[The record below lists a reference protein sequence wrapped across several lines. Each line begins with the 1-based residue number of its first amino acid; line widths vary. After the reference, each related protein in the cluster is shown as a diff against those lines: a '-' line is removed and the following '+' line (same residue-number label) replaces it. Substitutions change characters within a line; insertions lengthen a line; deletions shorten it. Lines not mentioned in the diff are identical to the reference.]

1 MRRPLNAP
9 PLQNIALALTALC
22 GTAHAQE
29 ANTTASGTVAT
40 IVVTGSR
47 EGTTAL
53 KSLAPVQV
61 VDAVA
66 LRATG
71 ESDLRTALASVS
83 PSYINVISNGGA
95 LAKNT
100 RGSSL
105 RGLSGNQ
112 VLILVNGKR
121 RHGSSLINNSG
132 GASLGSSAAD
142 LGHIPVSAVERVE
155 VLTDGAAAQYGSD
168 AIAGVINVILK
179 SEAVGGA
186 ADITYGEYNHS
197 VAKVGDIG
205 DAGRTETAN
214 LNKGLEL
221 GSNGGF
227 LNLSASVQD
236 TGDSAVLGP
245 WKQPTKPI
253 WQLYAAPGDPREAT
267 ANRYVWSNVEVVPI
281 QRQASASW
289 NLELPLN
296 EDIKLYSFATY
307 SHRNSRAKGSFRS
320 ETNGT
325 ANVVTT
331 PGGYGPSLQ
340 TIEKDYQLNVGL
352 TGTNLLGWSWD
363 AGLSYGR
370 NRADISVLNTI
381 NASFGTLV
389 PLGDLYVGNLDF
401 KETLATANFRR
412 AFTTGLFSEPLR
424 TTVGAEYRFSE
435 LALGP
440 GEYYSYAG
448 GGYVFPSD
456 YPAVNLRGTLAGAG
470 SAFLTGF
477 SPQFAF
483 DKDRNNKALFIDLS
497 QQLTPKWQAG
507 LAARVERYSDFGSAV
522 SGKLSNRYEVSPA
535 LALRGTV
542 SNGFR
547 APSLAEQYY
556 SSATVQPTNDPITN
570 TSYISYNYDTVPPDS
585 PAAVALGASKLKAE
599 KSNNISLGA
608 VLTPTA
614 SLSASLD
621 VYQIDIKDRIYLT
634 GAFNGFNTPV
644 VANILKAAG
653 LTSSQAVKYFANI
666 GKTRTRG
673 LEAKLDYT
681 AGSTTWGL
689 SYAYNQQKVLSVN
702 TPAALQK
709 AGLSL
714 LGRDRIALLEEALPQ
729 HILRGTLGWRI
740 GAWQVDVVE
749 SFYSKTRTVN
759 NVLNADQDSVS
770 PNAFITDASVGYR
783 FTKELKAT
791 IGSRNLFNKRALDQ
805 PAALASTLNY
815 ENPYPNQNT
824 PYGFGGAFYYARLNY
839 QW

>member
-1 MRRPLNAP
+1 MTRKPLMRRPLNAP

-267 ANRYVWSNVEVVPI
+267 ANRY
-281 QRQASASW
+281 
-289 NLELPLN
+289 
-296 EDIKLYSFATY
+296 
-307 SHRNSRAKGSFRS
+307 
-320 ETNGT
+320 
-325 ANVVTT
+325 
-331 PGGYGPSLQ
+331 
-340 TIEKDYQLNVGL
+340 
-352 TGTNLLGWSWD
+352 
-363 AGLSYGR
+363 
-370 NRADISVLNTI
+370 
-381 NASFGTLV
+381 
-389 PLGDLYVGNLDF
+389 
-401 KETLATANFRR
+401 
-412 AFTTGLFSEPLR
+412 
-424 TTVGAEYRFSE
+424 
-435 LALGP
+435 
-440 GEYYSYAG
+440 
-448 GGYVFPSD
+448 
-456 YPAVNLRGTLAGAG
+456 
-470 SAFLTGF
+470 
-477 SPQFAF
+477 
-483 DKDRNNKALFIDLS
+483 
-497 QQLTPKWQAG
+497 
-507 LAARVERYSDFGSAV
+507 
-522 SGKLSNRYEVSPA
+522 EVSPA

-770 PNAFITDASVGYR
+770 PNAFITDASLGYR